1 MGGVATPMIER
12 NTTIPAKKSQV
23 FSTAADNQPS
33 VDIVVCQ
40 GERKLVTD
48 NKMLGNFRLDGIN
61 AAPRGVP
68 QIEVTFDIDRN
79 GILKVS
85 AKDKETGKEQ
95 NISIEGSSGLSD
107 DEIEKAKQEAE
118 KYADADKER
127 MEGIE
132 VRNVADNAVYTV
144 KKQIEELGDQ
154 LPADAKAGI
163 EASVAEVEE
172 ALKADDTE
180 KIKSSTDALQA
191 KFSELAAAAQQAG
204 AGADPMAGAPDA
216 GGDDGSDEPKE
227 AQGDVVDAEFEE
239 VGEEKS

>member
-1 MGGVATPMIER
+1 
-12 NTTIPAKKSQV
+12 
-23 FSTAADNQPS
+23 
-33 VDIVVCQ
+33 
-40 GERKLVTD
+40 
-48 NKMLGNFRLDGIN
+48 MLGNFRLDGIN

-107 DEIEKAKQEAE
+107 DEIEKAKQDAE
-118 KYADADKER
+118 KYAEEDKSR

-144 KKQIEELGDQ
+144 KKQLEELGEQ
-154 LPADAKAGI
+154 LLAEAKTKI
-163 EASVAEVEE
+163 EAAVTEVEE
-172 ALKADDTE
+172 ALKTDDTE

-191 KFSELAAAAQQAG
+191 KFAELAASAQQA
-204 AGADPMAGAPDA
+204 AGAAGDPMAGAA
-216 GGDDGSDEPKE
+216 GAAPEEGPADEPKQ

-239 VGEEKS
+239 VGEESKS